1 MKHTVFAYLLLSA
14 MLISPWA
21 AAQNADHTADSASQ
35 IAFEAENT
43 EPAEAASI
51 WRTVKE
57 ANLRAKPDTS
67 SARVNTLLKGK
78 KVKLLDEVF
87 DGEKAWGH
95 VRVVQNGQEGYVL
108 MSLIEIVPEP
118 TPTPEPTEA
127 PTPTP
132 EPTATPEPT
141 PGGTIEVTFEEPLLL
156 RTSMNTNLRAAPD
169 GKRIDSLSTGTHLKA
184 LGQVEDEEGRLWYHT
199 QEADGREG
207 YVLAELLHL
216 LLPAQLTEIT
226 EEEVRA
232 LFPVL
237 SCDPLEDM
245 RDATL
250 PAYDEEE
257 LSKYTTLDVGS
268 RSSAVLRLK
277 KRLYEMGYF
286 AKPNEN
292 QNYTE
297 STADV
302 IERFQQDVGLPAT
315 GVADAL
321 TQAALFDEHTAKREG
336 SAQEPKYLNNR
347 EAPLY
352 IQKTDVTNYNYHGS
366 VQLSVRNNSGSR
378 LTAFAVKVIP
388 YMRDGSAADM
398 AETFAEEIE
407 REYPVKSISIDDGN
421 SYSDFYT
428 NDKFDDGV
436 WPHHFEVSN
445 QIYFSGAQIA
455 VSWYRSGGK
464 TIHVDDDQLIF
475 VEAGTGAG
483 DSFIHTLP
491 VTLTYSEHA
500 NSGWEMGIVTRYV
513 LPVYQAHYSL
523 PQGAFVKSVEMNSP
537 AELAG
542 VKEGDVIV
550 GVGNVT
556 ILGDATLRKAR
567 GQIAP
572 GESAP
577 LYFWRDGQY
586 YKTDIV
592 RPED

>member
-14 MLISPWA
+14 MLISPCA
-21 AAQNADHTADSASQ
+21 SAQDVDSAENSAVQ
-35 IAFEAENT
+35 ISAEAENT
-43 EPAEAASI
+43 EQETAASI

-57 ANLRAKPDTS
+57 ANLRAKPDTA

-78 KVKLLDEVF
+78 KVKLLEEVY

-95 VRVVQNGQEGYVL
+95 VRVVQNGQEGYLL
-108 MSLIEIVPEP
+108 MSLIERIPDP
-118 TPTPEPTEA
+118 TPTPEPTA
-127 PTPTP
+127 TPVPTP

-141 PGGTIEVTFEEPLLL
+141 PGGTIELTFEEPLIL
-156 RTSMNTNLRAAPD
+156 RTAMNTNLRDAPD

-199 QEADGREG
+199 QEQSGREG
-207 YVLAELLHL
+207 YVLAELLHI
-216 LLPAQLTEIT
+216 LLPAQLAEVS

-245 RDATL
+245 RDAKL

-257 LSKYTTLDVGS
+257 LAKYTTLDEGT
-268 RSSAVLRLK
+268 RSQAVLRLK

-292 QNYTE
+292 YNYTE

-302 IERFQQDVGLPAT
+302 IERFQQDVGLPVT
-315 GVADAL
+315 GVADPL
-321 TQAALFDEHTAKREG
+321 TQAALFDERTAKREG
-336 SAQEPKYLNNR
+336 SAQEPKYLSNR

-352 IQKTDVTNYNYHGS
+352 IQKTDVTNYNFHGS

-407 REYPVKSISIDDGN
+407 REYPVKDISIEDGN

-455 VSWYRSGGK
+455 VSWYRSGGR
-464 TIHVDDDQLIF
+464 TVYVDDDQLVF
-475 VEAGTGAG
+475 VEAGCGAG

-491 VTLTYSEHA
+491 VALTYQEQA
-500 NSGWEMGIVTRYV
+500 NSGWEMGFVTRYV
-513 LPVYQAHYSL
+513 LPVYQAHYHL
-523 PQGAFVKSVEMNSP
+523 PQGAWVKSVEMNSP

-542 VKEGDVIV
+542 LKEGDVVV
-550 GVGNVT
+550 GIGETT